1 MTIEEVSNKK
11 LPYHSAHKKAK
22 YIDENGKLV
31 VPEKP
36 NAYKFESFIFDA
48 FDMLDDMAI
57 LRVKREE
64 EFAPVKNAEGN
75 DSPETARK
83 LYKDF
88 YGI

>member
-1 MTIEEVSNKK
+1 M
-11 LPYHSAHKKAK
+11 
-22 YIDENGKLV
+22 
-31 VPEKP
+31 PEKP
-36 NAYKFESFIFDA
+36 NAFKFESFIFDA

-88 YGI
+88 FGIN